1 MKPLVWVVAGL
12 TAKSLAFAGDMVAAK
27 ELEVR
32 ADEATAL
39 ASGWRDL
46 GCYSYVTTPLLKM

>member
-1 MKPLVWVVAGL
+1 MKPLVWIVASL
-12 TAKSLAFAGDMVAAK
+12 TANSLAFGGDVVAAK
-27 ELEVR
+27 GLAVR

-46 GCYSYVTTPLLKM
+46 GCYSYVTTWLIRL